1 MGIWKVAFTTL
12 SPHEAELVRGMLG
25 SNGIDVVI
33 MNGNSSPYPQMGE
46 IELHVAQDDVVRAMY
61 LVRKHQEE

>member
-1 MGIWKVAFTTL
+1 MGVWKVAFTTL
-12 SPHEAELVRGMLG
+12 SSQEAEVVRGMLE
-25 SNGIDVVI
+25 SNGITVVI

-61 LVRKHQEE
+61 LARKHQEE